1 MEDGVPITESLAS
14 KEDSASN
21 DAGYFQ
27 WIFDVEDHQRIL
39 EHMANM
45 LARRPPVTRP
55 RGARRVAVRNARA
68 GM

>member
-1 MEDGVPITESLAS
+1 MEDGVPITVSLAS
-14 KEDSASN
+14 KEDSAGN

-45 LARRPPVTRP
+45 LAGPVRR
-55 RGARRVAVRNARA
+55 
-68 GM
+68 